1 MLIIVISKKD
11 FLKTYVSG
19 HIGIERDITKMER
32 KVNTDTIGN
41 RMEVLQNYIL
51 I

>member
-1 MLIIVISKKD
+1 MLIIAIGKKD

-19 HIGIERDITKMER
+19 HIGLERDITKMDR
-32 KVNTDTIGN
+32 KVNTDNMEN